1 MSAGEPPLKAQ
12 SLAKRFS
19 RRTALVKATL
29 EASAGKVH
37 GICGVNGAGKST
49 LIKMLTP
56 AHWPDCGAI
65 CTDGSTN
72 PGIAIEIDAI
82 AAMIFRDAGS
92 FSGVDVR
99 TKTQGLP
106 SIWKTGAGAPQ
117 EAG

>member
-1 MSAGEPPLKAQ
+1 MP
-12 SLAKRFS
+12 
-19 RRTALVKATL
+19 
-29 EASAGKVH
+29 
-37 GICGVNGAGKST
+37 I
-49 LIKMLTP
+49 P

-65 CTDGSTN
+65 CTDGITN
-72 PGIAIEIDAI
+72 PSIGNETDTI
-82 AAMIFRDAGS
+82 AAVIVCDAGS